1 MLPVVALVGRPNVG
15 KSTLFNVLTRSRDA
29 LVADMPGVTRD
40 RHYGVCR
47 LGARPFMVVDTGGLS
62 GVEDTLDVLTAQ
74 QVRLA
79 IEEANLLVFVVD
91 GRDGLLPQDHT
102 ILGELRRSGKP
113 IVAAVNKTDGLDEQ
127 VTLAEFASFGIG
139 NTLPLSA
146 AHGRGTDEL
155 LRVLLPQ
162 LPEDEDAQA
171 EAEAEDDGSIR
182 VAIVGRPNAGKS
194 TLINR
199 LLGED
204 RLIVSNVA
212 GTTRDPIRVPLERDG
227 KRYTLIDTAGVRR
240 KSRVEEAVEKFSVIK
255 TLQSIAAAQVVVVMI
270 DARENLA
277 DQDLTL
283 IGYAVD
289 EGRALVIAI
298 NKWDDMDQY
307 QRDEC
312 RRALDRRL
320 NFVDWAKQV
329 QISAL
334 HGSGL
339 RELMT
344 AVVRAHAAATK
355 VLVSSDLTKTLEKA
369 YESYQPPLVHG
380 HSPKLRFAHPGGT
393 NPPTIVIHGTRTKHI
408 APAYQRYLENFFRK
422 RYRLDGTPI
431 RIVFREG
438 DNPYAGRKKVL
449 TKEQQHKARRRKSE
463 LIKRTR

>member
-47 LGARPFMVVDTGGLS
+47 SGDQPFVVVDTGGLS
-62 GVEDTLDVLTAQ
+62 GVEQAMDILTAK

-79 IEEANLLVFVVD
+79 IDEANILVFVVD
-91 GRDGLLPQDHT
+91 ARDGLLPQDYV

-127 VTLAEFASFGIG
+127 AVLAEFSAFGIG
-139 NTLPLSA
+139 TTLPLSA
-146 AHGRGTDEL
+146 AHNRGTDDL
-155 LRVLLPQ
+155 IRALLPL
-162 LPEDEDAQA
+162 LPTDEEAATGDESED
-171 EAEAEDDGSIR
+171 GTIR

-199 LLGED
+199 LLGEE
-204 RLIVSNVA
+204 RLIVSDVA

-227 KRYTLIDTAGVRR
+227 KRYTLIDTAGIRR
-240 KSRVEEAVEKFSVIK
+240 KARVEEAVEKFSVIK

-283 IGYAVD
+283 IGYAMD

-298 NKWDDMDQY
+298 NKWDDLDSY

-320 NFVDWAKQV
+320 VFVDWAKQV

-339 RELMT
+339 RELMRS
-344 AVVRAHAAATK
+344 VVRAHASATK

-380 HSPKLRFAHPGGT
+380 HAPKLRFAHPGGT

-422 RYRLDGTPI
+422 RYKLEGTPV

-438 DNPYAGRKKVL
+438 ENPYAGRKKVL
-449 TKEQQHKARRRKSE
+449 TKEQQHKARRRRSE

>member
-40 RHYGVCR
+40 RHYGICR
-47 LGARPFMVVDTGGLS
+47 IGDRPFMVVDTGGLS
-62 GVEDTLDVLTAQ
+62 GVEETMDVLTAK

-91 GRDGLLPQDHT
+91 ARDGLLPQDHV

-113 IVAAVNKTDGLDEQ
+113 IVVVVNKIDGLDEQ
-127 VTLAEFASFGIG
+127 AVLAEFSVFGIAA
-139 NTLPLSA
+139 TLPLSA
-146 AHGRGTDEL
+146 AHNRGTDDL
-155 LRVLLPQ
+155 VRVLQPLLPPD
-162 LPEDEDAQA
+162 LEDDRDES
-171 EAEAEDDGSIR
+171 AEDDTIR

-199 LLGED
+199 LLGEE
-204 RLIVSNVA
+204 RLIVSDVA

-227 KRYTLIDTAGVRR
+227 RRYTLIDTAGIRR
-240 KSRVEEAVEKFSVIK
+240 KARVEEAVEKFSVIK

-283 IGYAVD
+283 IGYALD
-289 EGRALVIAI
+289 EGKALVIAV
-298 NKWDDMDQY
+298 NKWDGMDSY

-312 RRALDRRL
+312 RRTLDRRL
-320 NFVDWAKQV
+320 VFVDWARQV

-339 RELMT
+339 RELMR
-344 AVVRAHAAATK
+344 AIVRAHASATK
-355 VLVSSDLTKTLEKA
+355 VLVSSDLTKTLQKA
-369 YESYQPPLVHG
+369 YEGYQPPLVHG
-380 HSPKLRFAHPGGT
+380 HAPKLRFAHPGGT

-422 RYRLDGTPI
+422 RYKLEGTPI
-431 RIVFREG
+431 RIVFRESE
-438 DNPYAGRKKVL
+438 NPYAGRKKVL
-449 TKEQQHKARRRKSE
+449 TKEQAHKARRRLSE

>member
-47 LGARPFMVVDTGGLS
+47 SGERPFVVVDTGGLS
-62 GVEDTLDVLTAQ
+62 GVEETMDVLTAR

-79 IEEANLLVFVVD
+79 IEEANVLVFVVD
-91 GRDGLLPQDHT
+91 ARDGLLPQDYV

-113 IVAAVNKTDGLDEQ
+113 IVAVVNKTDGLDEQ
-127 VTLAEFASFGIG
+127 AVLAEFSAFGIG
-139 NTLPLSA
+139 TTLPLSA
-146 AHGRGTDEL
+146 AHNRGTDDL
-155 LRVLLPQ
+155 IRVLLPI
-162 LPEDEDAQA
+162 LPAEEEGSVEADSED
-171 EAEAEDDGSIR
+171 GTIR

-199 LLGED
+199 LLGEE

-227 KRYTLIDTAGVRR
+227 KRYTLIDTAGIRR
-240 KSRVEEAVEKFSVIK
+240 KARVEEAVEKFSVIK

-283 IGYAVD
+283 IGYAMD

-298 NKWDDMDQY
+298 NKWDDMDPY

-320 NFVDWAKQV
+320 VFADWAKQV

-339 RELMT
+339 RELMR
-344 AVVRAHAAATK
+344 AVVRAHASATK

-369 YESYQPPLVHG
+369 YESYQPPLVNG
-380 HSPKLRFAHPGGT
+380 HAPKLRFAHPGGT

-422 RYRLDGTPI
+422 RYKLEGTPI
-431 RIVFREG
+431 RIAFREG
-438 DNPYAGRKKVL
+438 ENPYAGRKKVL

-463 LIKRTR
+463 LISRTR

>member
-47 LGARPFMVVDTGGLS
+47 SGDRPFVVVDTGGLS
-62 GVEDTLDVLTAQ
+62 GVEEAMDVLTAK

-79 IEEANLLVFVVD
+79 IEEANVLVFVVD
-91 GRDGLLPQDHT
+91 AREGLLPQDYI
-102 ILGELRRSGKP
+102 ILNELRRSGKP
-113 IVAAVNKTDGLDEQ
+113 IIAAVNKTDGLEEES
-127 VTLAEFASFGIG
+127 VLAEFSAFGVGSI
-139 NTLPLSA
+139 LALSA
-146 AHGRGTDEL
+146 AHNRGTDDLIEMVL
-155 LRVLLPQ
+155 PLLPV
-162 LPEDEDAQA
+162 DEESTI
-171 EAEAEDDGSIR
+171 EAEGEGGSIR

-204 RLIVSNVA
+204 RLIVSEVA

-227 KRYTLIDTAGVRR
+227 KRYTLIDTAGIRR
-240 KSRVEEAVEKFSVIK
+240 KARVEEAVEKFSVIK
-255 TLQSIAAAQVVVVMI
+255 TLQSIAASQVVVVMI

-283 IGYAVD
+283 IGYAMD
-289 EGRALVIAI
+289 EGRALVIAV
-298 NKWDDMDQY
+298 NKWDGMDQY

-312 RRALDRRL
+312 LRALDRRL
-320 NFVDWAKQV
+320 VFVQWAKQV
-329 QISAL
+329 YISAL

-339 RELMT
+339 RELMR
-344 AVVRAHAAATK
+344 AVVRAHASATK
-355 VLVSSDLTKTLEKA
+355 VLVSSDLTKTLEQA
-369 YESYQPPLVHG
+369 YESYQPPLVNG
-380 HSPKLRFAHPGGT
+380 HAPKLRFAHPGGN

-422 RYRLDGTPI
+422 RYRLEGTPV
-431 RIVFREG
+431 RIAFREG
-438 DNPYAGRKKVL
+438 ENPFAGRKKVF
-449 TKEQQHKARRRKSE
+449 TKEQQQKRRRAVSD

>member
-47 LGARPFMVVDTGGLS
+47 SGDRPFVVVDTGGLS
-62 GVEDTLDVLTAQ
+62 GVEEAMDVLTAR

-79 IEEANLLVFVVD
+79 IEEANILVLVVD
-91 GRDGLLPQDHT
+91 ARDGLLPQDYV
-102 ILGELRRSGKP
+102 ILAELRRSGKP
-113 IVAAVNKTDGLDEQ
+113 IVAVVNKTDGLDEQ
-127 VTLAEFASFGIG
+127 AVLAEFSAFGIG
-139 NTLPLSA
+139 TTLPLSA
-146 AHGRGTDEL
+146 AHNRGTDDL
-155 LRVLLPQ
+155 IRVLLPL
-162 LPEDEDAQA
+162 LPADEEAATEAASED
-171 EAEAEDDGSIR
+171 GTIR

-199 LLGED
+199 LLGEE
-204 RLIVSNVA
+204 RLIVSEVA

-227 KRYTLIDTAGVRR
+227 KRYTLIDTAGIRR
-240 KSRVEEAVEKFSVIK
+240 KARVEEAVEKFSVIK

-283 IGYAVD
+283 IGYAMD

-298 NKWDDMDQY
+298 NKWDDMDSY

-320 NFVDWAKQV
+320 VFVDWAKQV

-339 RELMT
+339 RELMRS
-344 AVVRAHAAATK
+344 VVRAHASATK
-355 VLVSSDLTKTLEKA
+355 VLVSSDLTKTLESA

-380 HSPKLRFAHPGGT
+380 HAPKLRFAHPGGT

-422 RYRLDGTPI
+422 RYKLEGTPV

-438 DNPYAGRKKVL
+438 ENPYAGRKKVL
-449 TKEQQHKARRRKSE
+449 TKEQQHKARRRRSE